1 MEITVTGRR
10 IEITDA
16 IRKYASEKVSKLP
29 RYFDRV
35 QIIEVVLSRHDSHS
49 HEVEIIVKA
58 EHTDPFLAKVDG
70 PDLYACLDSAVDKLE
85 RQLTDHKDRI
95 RQRKGKTPMSGT

>member
-1 MEITVTGRR
+1 MEIRVTGRHLD
-10 IEITDA
+10 ITDA
-16 IRKYASEKVSKLP
+16 IRKYATDKVGKLP

-35 QIIEVVLSRHDSHS
+35 QIIEVLAARHDSHS
-49 HEVEIIVKA
+49 HEVEVIVKA
-58 EHTDPFLAKVDG
+58 EHTDPFVARAAG

-95 RQRKGKTPMSGT
+95 RHRKGKTPASGE